1 LVLIPAGTFLM
12 GDAQGRPDEQPAH
25 RVYVSAFEMAV
36 LPVTNADYAR
46 FLAATDYEA
55 PRFGDDA
62 CFNSPDQPVVGV
74 SWFDA
79 VAYCDWLSAATGAT
93 WRLPTEAERERA
105 MRGGSEGRRFPW
117 GDDAGPDGRRFTQ
130 EAPRPV
136 GTSEPNGYG
145 LLDIACNVHEWCS
158 DWYGPEYYAASPE
171 RDPQGPAS
179 GVRRSSRGGA
189 WRHQITQQN
198 RATIEA
204 VTMQP
209 ISRAVGPPTLDELA
223 SFDFT
228 EAAFEDPLGIATS
241 WEEKYAVPKAK
252 AAAKAAAAAKK
263 KAAKKK

>member
-1 LVLIPAGTFLM
+1 MPAEEIPRPRLVLIPAGALLM
-12 GDAQGRPDEQPAH
+12 GDAQGRPDEQPVH

-36 LPVTNADYAR
+36 LPVTNADYAIFR
-46 FLAATDYEA
+46 TATEHEA
-55 PRFGDDA
+55 PRYSEDT
-62 CFNSPDQPVVGV
+62 CFNAPDQPVVGV

-117 GDDAGPDGRRFTQ
+117 GDDAGSDDRRYTQ
-130 EAPRPV
+130 EAPMPV

-171 RDPQGPAS
+171 RDPHGPAS

-189 WRHQITQQN
+189 WRHQIKVC
-198 RATIEA
+198 RCAA
-204 VTMQP
+204 RSSLV
-209 ISRAVGPPTLDELA
+209 PTFRYNDYGLRVVRELA
-223 SFDFT
+223 SHESVAPRWNGD
-228 EAAFEDPLGIATS
+228 S
-241 WEEKYAVPKAK
+241 S
-252 AAAKAAAAAKK
+252 
-263 KAAKKK
+263 